1 MNHSG
6 IRIARANLCAC
17 GNNAW
22 SCLKPASRFYR
33 NGADI
38 AEATKETIAI
48 VHRDVSKGDL
58 SC

>member
-1 MNHSG
+1 M
-6 IRIARANLCAC
+6 RLWQQRLE
-17 GNNAW
+17 
-22 SCLKPASRFYR
+22 LPQTRSRFYR

-48 VHRDVSKGDL
+48 VHRDVNKGDL